1 MKIISKGRMPNGV
14 KIQLE
19 DWSEDYPG
27 ITGLMIGA
35 YPIALATDKYGWVRA
50 GELFRLS
57 ISDNK
62 YAGYTNEMVAND
74 YNELILGTKKLED
87 LADHFWGGDK
97 DKWRLGMF
105 VPGTDEWLRAR
116 MKY

>member
-19 DWSEDYPG
+19 DWSEDYSG
-27 ITGLMIGA
+27 GTGLMIGA
-35 YPIALATDKYGWVRA
+35 YPIALATGKYEWVRV

-57 ISDNK
+57 ISENK

-87 LADHFWGGDK
+87 LAYHFWNGEK
-97 DKWRLGMF
+97 DKWLLCLF
-105 VPGTDEWLRAR
+105 VPGTDEWFRAR

>member
-19 DWSEDYPG
+19 DWSED
-27 ITGLMIGA
+27 TGLMIGA
-35 YPIALATDKYGWVRA
+35 YPIALATSKYEWVRA

-57 ISDNK
+57 ISENK

-87 LADHFWGGDK
+87 LADHFWNGEK
-97 DKWRLGMF
+97 DKWLLGMF
-105 VPGTDEWLRAR
+105 VPGTDEWFRAR

>member
-19 DWSEDYPG
+19 DWSED
-27 ITGLMIGA
+27 TGLMIGA
-35 YPIALATDKYGWVRA
+35 YPIALVTDKYEWVRA

-57 ISDNK
+57 ISENK

-87 LADHFWGGDK
+87 LADHFWNGEK
-97 DKWRLGMF
+97 DKWLLGMF
-105 VPGTDEWLRAR
+105 VPGTDEWFRAR

>member
-19 DWSEDYPG
+19 DWSED
-27 ITGLMIGA
+27 TGLMIGA
-35 YPIALATDKYGWVRA
+35 YPIALATGKYEWVRA

-57 ISDNK
+57 ISENK

-87 LADHFWGGDK
+87 LADHFWNGEK
-97 DKWRLGMF
+97 DKWLLGMF
-105 VPGTDEWLRAR
+105 VPGTDEWFRAR

>member
-19 DWSEDYPG
+19 DWSED
-27 ITGLMIGA
+27 TGLMIGA
-35 YPIALATDKYGWVRA
+35 YPIALATDKYGFVRA

-57 ISDNK
+57 ISENK

-87 LADHFWGGDK
+87 LADHFWNGEK
-97 DKWRLGMF
+97 DKWLLGMF
-105 VPGTDEWLRAR
+105 VPGTDEWFRAR